1 MRRFALFATIL
12 IALPLPAGA
21 QTGSPSAVAASREFS
36 AQARQPSRLRVYPGG
51 RLLYRDCTFH
61 LAQVRRPD
69 GVFVVPRQY
78 CWWVRG

>member
-1 MRRFALFATIL
+1 MLFALA
-12 IALPLPAGA
+12 LPAGA
-21 QTGSPSAVAASREFS
+21 QTVSAPGGAASKEFS
-36 AQARQPSRLRVYPGG
+36 AQTRQPSRRRVYPGG

>member
-1 MRRFALFATIL
+1 MILGAL
-12 IALPLPAGA
+12 ALLTPAQA
-21 QTGSPSAVAASREFS
+21 QTARKPGASAADVSSQDR
-36 AQARQPSRLRVYPGG
+36 RPSRLRVYPGG

>member
-1 MRRFALFATIL
+1 MRRFALLATLL

-21 QTGSPSAVAASREFS
+21 QTARPPGVAAATEGSS
-36 AQARQPSRLRVYPGG
+36 QARRPPRVRVYPGG

>member
-1 MRRFALFATIL
+1 MRRLALFATIL
-12 IALPLPAGA
+12 IALPLPTDA
-21 QTGSPSAVAASREFS
+21 QIARSPGIAATELSS
-36 AQARQPSRLRVYPGG
+36 QTRQPSRLQVYPGG